1 MNQGTIAF
9 LFPGQAS
16 QYVGMGRD
24 LYDRYPF
31 VQELYE
37 QANVLLGFDIARVS
51 FEGPADALR
60 QTANTQPA
68 ILVHSVAVA
77 SVLATHGILPGYVA
91 GHSLGEYSALV
102 VAEYLGFAEALR
114 LVRMRSALMQRAG
127 EEQPGTMAAIIGLPA
142 DRIDQICLEAAT
154 AQEPVQAANFNSPE
168 QIAIAGAI
176 PAVHRAMEL
185 ATAAGAKRAI
195 PLEVSGA
202 FHSVLMQSARDGLS
216 AAIIDTPINSS
227 QIPLIANVTAQPV
240 TNTSE
245 IRRLL
250 IDQLT
255 SPVRWAGSMEKL
267 VNLGVETFIEV
278 GPGTVLK
285 GLMRRIHKGTTV
297 LNADSV
303 ESIDRI
309 VSAVTE
315 AVS

>member
-1 MNQGTIAF
+1 MNQGNIAF

-31 VQELYE
+31 VRELYE
-37 QANVLLGFDIARVS
+37 QANVLLGFDITRVS
-51 FEGPADALR
+51 FEGPADALKR
-60 QTANTQPA
+60 TANTQPA

-77 SVLATHGILPGYVA
+77 SVLATHGILPSYVA

-114 LVRMRSALMQRAG
+114 LVRMRSMLMQRAG
-127 EEQPGTMAAIIGLPA
+127 EERPGAMAAIIGLPA
-142 DRIDQICLEAAT
+142 DGIEQICREAAT

-176 PAVHRAMEL
+176 PAFHRAMEL
-185 ATAAGAKRAI
+185 AKAAGAKRAI

-227 QIPLIANVTAQPV
+227 KIPLIANVTAQPV
-240 TNTSE
+240 TKISE

-255 SPVRWAGSMEKL
+255 SPVRWSESMEKL
-267 VNLGVETFIEV
+267 VSLGVETFIEA
-278 GPGTVLK
+278 GPGNVLK
-285 GLMRRIHKGTTV
+285 GLMRRIYRGSTV

-303 ESIDRI
+303 ESIDK
-309 VSAVTE
+309 VVAAVTE
-315 AVS
+315 AAG